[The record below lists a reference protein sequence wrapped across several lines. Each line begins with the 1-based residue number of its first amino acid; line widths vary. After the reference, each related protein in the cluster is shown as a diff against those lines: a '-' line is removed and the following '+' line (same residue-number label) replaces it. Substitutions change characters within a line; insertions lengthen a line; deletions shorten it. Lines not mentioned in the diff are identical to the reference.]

1 MFLNVPL
8 LCWAPESH
16 ERIKG
21 ACRCKELNTSKATK
35 RKWPTGM
42 VSHFILIA
50 WIMELVS
57 KANVSCFIAFHSPPC
72 FIALSKLF
80 FPLKSQLSP
89 HMAFL
94 FIPRNTLT
102 WEMWK
107 WSLLLTRIHW
117 PEVSGTIS
125 LSQKN
130 RWNNYKNL
138 VLLNLIQKL
147 LLCDIDHMVSLSLHW
162 EKFPLPLLDPD
173 KNSLI

>member
-1 MFLNVPL
+1 MILMFFFVFFFPLNLYVGFCVHIMQTQFSYSNSLQLSSVKWMFLNVPL
-8 LCWAPESH
+8 LYWAPESH

-21 ACRCKELNTSKATK
+21 ACRCKELNTSEATK

-89 HMAFL
+89 HMAFFVHPKKHTHMGNVEMV
-94 FIPRNTLT
+94 FIT
-102 WEMWK
+102 
-107 WSLLLTRIHW
+107 
-117 PEVSGTIS
+117 
-125 LSQKN
+125 
-130 RWNNYKNL
+130 
-138 VLLNLIQKL
+138 
-147 LLCDIDHMVSLSLHW
+147 D
-162 EKFPLPLLDPD
+162 
-173 KNSLI
+173 